1 MRLPGPIAVFV
12 TCALFLS
19 LGVVDVAS
27 CQSVL
32 ERPPNLS
39 GGWLG
44 ARGTLQ
50 FNFVHRFGVGDA
62 PLRKVTNSP
71 TFLLAYQLPVP
82 LLIGFNYAT
91 SSDVAAA
98 FPNEWEVFARFGS
111 HGNRPNADLPAAL
124 LAAIVPDRAIQVGYN
139 QAAKSFDAELTFGR
153 PVGRLRLMA
162 VGRFFSNGYESDT
175 TRYAVGGGAV
185 LRLNRWFALAGDAT
199 TLIERRPNEEL
210 AWGAGLQIAIPY
222 SPHTLSLQVTNTNTA
237 TLQGVSRGLDRMR
250 GGFEF
255 TIPFTLNR
263 YFGRRGKTAANGGEG
278 AANVANATKAEMRT
292 MVFGPKR
299 IEISAGGTVTW
310 TNNDPLV
317 HTITADDGSWDSG
330 AIEPGKSWSHT
341 FTQPGEYAF
350 HCTPHPFMKS
360 VVVVRQ
366 P

>member
-1 MRLPGPIAVFV
+1 MRLPGQIAVSAS
-12 TCALFLS
+12 CALSALF
-19 LGVVDVAS
+19 GVADVAS

-91 SSDVAAA
+91 SSDIAAA
-98 FPNEWEVFARFGS
+98 FPNEWEMFARYGRS
-111 HGNRPNADLPAAL
+111 GVAL
-124 LAAIVPDRAIQVGYN
+124 QAGYN
-139 QAAKSFDAELTFGR
+139 QAAGSADAELTGVR
-153 PVGRLRLMA
+153 SVGRLRLMA
-162 VGRFFSNGYESDT
+162 VGRLLSNGYHSDT
-175 TRYAVGGGAV
+175 TRYAVGGGAT

-199 TLIERRPNEEL
+199 SLLDKRPGEKM

-237 TLQGVSRGLDRMR
+237 TLQGVSRGRDRVR

-263 YFGRRGKTAANGGEG
+263 YFGRRGKTAAKGGEG

-330 AIEPGKSWSHT
+330 PIEPGKSWSHT
-341 FTQPGEYAF
+341 FTQPGQFAF

>member
-1 MRLPGPIAVFV
+1 VFV
-12 TCALFLS
+12 ACALAAS
-19 LGVVDVAS
+19 LGVTDVAS

-91 SSDVAAA
+91 SSDIAAA
-98 FPNEWEVFARFGS
+98 FPNEWEVFARYGRS
-111 HGNRPNADLPAAL
+111 GVAL
-124 LAAIVPDRAIQVGYN
+124 QAGYN
-139 QAAKSFDAELTFGR
+139 QAARSADAELTGVR
-153 PVGRLRLMA
+153 SVGRLRLMA
-162 VGRFFSNGYESDT
+162 VGRLLSNGYHSDT
-175 TRYAVGGGAV
+175 TRYAVGGGAT

-199 TLIERRPNEEL
+199 SLLDKRPGEKM

-237 TLQGVSRGLDRMR
+237 TLQGVSRGLDRVR

-263 YFGRRGKTAANGGEG
+263 YFGRRGKTAAKNGGGEG

-299 IEISAGGTVTW
+299 VEISAGGTVTW

-330 AIEPGKSWSHT
+330 PVEPGQSWSHT
-341 FTQPGEYAF
+341 FTRPGEYAF
-350 HCTPHPFMKS
+350 HCTPHPFMTS

>member
-1 MRLPGPIAVFV
+1 MRLPGQIAVFV
-12 TCALFLS
+12 TCALSAS
-19 LGVVDVAS
+19 LGVPDVGS

-71 TFLLAYQLPVP
+71 TFLLSYQLPLP

-91 SSDVAAA
+91 SSDVASA
-98 FPNEWEVFARFGS
+98 FPNEWEVFGRYARSGV
-111 HGNRPNADLPAAL
+111 AL
-124 LAAIVPDRAIQVGYN
+124 QAGYN
-139 QAAKSFDAELTFGR
+139 QAAGSLDAELTGAR
-153 PVGRLRLMA
+153 TLGRLRLIA
-162 VGRFFSNGYESDT
+162 VGRLLSNGYHSDT
-175 TRYAVGGGAV
+175 TRYAVGAGAT

-199 TLIERRPNEEL
+199 SLLDKRAGEKV
-210 AWGAGLQIAIPY
+210 AWGAGLQMAIPY

-237 TLQGVSRGLDRMR
+237 TLQGASRGIDRVR

-255 TIPFTLNR
+255 TIPFTLSR
-263 YFGRRGKTAANGGEG
+263 YFGRKKGGEG
-278 AANVANATKAEMRT
+278 APGGGEAAAPAGATRAEIRT
-292 MVFGPKR
+292 MTFGPKR
-299 IEISAGGTVTW
+299 IEITAGTTIVW
-310 TNNDPLV
+310 TNTDPLV
-317 HTITADDGSWDSG
+317 HTISADDRSWDSG
-330 AIEPGKSWSHT
+330 AIEPGKTWSHT
-341 FTQPGEYAF
+341 FTQPGEYSF
-350 HCTPHPFMKS
+350 HCTPHPFMKG

>member
-1 MRLPGPIAVFV
+1 LRLPGQIAVFV
-12 TCALFLS
+12 TCALS
-19 LGVVDVAS
+19 AALGVADVAS

-44 ARGTLQ
+44 GRGTLQ

-91 SSDVAAA
+91 SSDIAAA
-98 FPNEWEVFARFGS
+98 FPNEWEVFARYGRS
-111 HGNRPNADLPAAL
+111 GVAL
-124 LAAIVPDRAIQVGYN
+124 QAGYN
-139 QAAKSFDAELTFGR
+139 QAAGSVDAELTAVR
-153 PVGRLRLMA
+153 SVGRLRLMA
-162 VGRFFSNGYESDT
+162 VGRGLSHGYHTDT
-175 TRYAVGGGAV
+175 TRYAVGGGAT
-185 LRLNRWFALAGDAT
+185 LRLHRWVALAGDVT
-199 TLIERRPNEEL
+199 TLINKRAGEKV
-210 AWGAGLQIAIPY
+210 AWGAGLQLAIPY

-237 TLQGVSRGLDRMR
+237 TLQGASRGIDRVR

-255 TIPFTLNR
+255 TIPFTLSR
-263 YFGRRGKTAANGGEG
+263 YFGKRRETAQNGTASAPTGP
-278 AANVANATKAEMRT
+278 VTRAEMRT
-292 MVFGPKR
+292 MTFAPNR
-299 IEISAGGTVTW
+299 IEIVAGTTITW

-317 HTITADDGSWDSG
+317 HSITADDKSWDSG
-330 AIEPGKSWSHT
+330 AIEPGQTWSHT

-350 HCTPHPFMKS
+350 HCTPHPFMKG

>member
-1 MRLPGPIAVFV
+1 LRLPGRFAVSV
-12 TCALFLS
+12 TCALFAF

-32 ERPPNLS
+32 DRPPNLS

-71 TFLLAYQLPVP
+71 TFLLSYQLPGP

-98 FPNEWEVFARFGS
+98 FPNEWEVFGRYARSGV
-111 HGNRPNADLPAAL
+111 AL
-124 LAAIVPDRAIQVGYN
+124 QAGYN
-139 QAAKSFDAELTFGR
+139 QAAGSLDAELTGAR
-153 PVGRLRLMA
+153 TLGRLRLMA
-162 VGRFFSNGYESDT
+162 VGRLLSNGYHSDT
-175 TRYAVGGGAV
+175 TRYAVGGGAT
-185 LRLNRWFALAGDAT
+185 LRLHRWVALAGDLT
-199 TLIERRPNEEL
+199 TLLNRRPGEAV
-210 AWGAGLQIAIPY
+210 AWGAGLQLAIPY
-222 SPHTLSLQVTNTNTA
+222 SPHTLSVQVTNTNTA
-237 TLQGVSRGLDRMR
+237 TLQGASRGIDRVR

-263 YFGRRGKTAANGGEG
+263 YFGQRGKTAAKNGGGEA
-278 AANVANATKAEMRT
+278 AANLANATRAEMKT
-292 MVFGPKR
+292 MTFSPNR
-299 IEISAGGTVTW
+299 IEIAAGSTVVW
-310 TNNDPLV
+310 TNNDQLV
-317 HTITADDGSWDSG
+317 HTISADDGSWDSG
-330 AIEPGKSWSHT
+330 PIEPGKTWTHT

-350 HCTPHPFMKS
+350 HCTPHPFMKA

>member
-1 MRLPGPIAVFV
+1 LRLPGQIAVYV
-12 TCALFLS
+12 TCALSAS
-19 LGVVDVAS
+19 LGVADVAS

-71 TFLLAYQLPVP
+71 TFLLSYQLPLP

-98 FPNEWEVFARFGS
+98 FPNEWEAFARYGHS
-111 HGNRPNADLPAAL
+111 GVAVQA
-124 LAAIVPDRAIQVGYN
+124 GYN
-139 QAAKSFDAELTFGR
+139 QAAGSLDAELTGVR
-153 PVGRLRLMA
+153 TMGPLRLMA
-162 VGRFFSNGYESDT
+162 VGRFLSNGYHTDT
-175 TRYAVGGGAV
+175 TRYAVGGGAT
-185 LRLNRWFALAGDAT
+185 LRLHRWVAIAGDAT
-199 TLIERRPNEEL
+199 TLLDKRPGEKL
-210 AWGAGLQIAIPY
+210 AWGAGLQLAIPY

-237 TLQGVSRGLDRMR
+237 TLQGASRGIDRVR

-255 TIPFTLNR
+255 TIPFTLSR
-263 YFGRRGKTAANGGEG
+263 YFGRRGEAAGKKPAANETAAGGGEG
-278 AANVANATKAEMRT
+278 ATKAEMRT
-292 MVFGPKR
+292 MTFSPQR
-299 IEISAGGTVTW
+299 LEITTGTTVIW
-310 TNNDPLV
+310 TNTDPLV
-317 HTITADDGSWDSG
+317 HTISADDKSWDSG
-330 AIEPGKSWSHT
+330 AIEPGKTWSHT
-341 FTQPGEYAF
+341 FTQPGEYTF
-350 HCTPHPFMKS
+350 HCTPHPFMKG

>member
-1 MRLPGPIAVFV
+1 MRLPGQIAVYV
-12 TCALFLS
+12 TCALSAS
-19 LGVVDVAS
+19 LGVVDVVS

-91 SSDVAAA
+91 SSDIAAA
-98 FPNEWEVFARFGS
+98 FPNEWEMFARYGRS
-111 HGNRPNADLPAAL
+111 GVAL
-124 LAAIVPDRAIQVGYN
+124 QAGYN
-139 QAAKSFDAELTFGR
+139 QAAGSADAELTGVR
-153 PVGRLRLMA
+153 SVGRLRLMA
-162 VGRFFSNGYESDT
+162 VGRLLSNGYHSDT
-175 TRYAVGGGAV
+175 TRYAVGGGAT
-185 LRLNRWFALAGDAT
+185 LRLHRWVALAGDVT
-199 TLIERRPNEEL
+199 TLIDKRAGEKV
-210 AWGAGLQIAIPY
+210 AWGAGLQLAIPY

-237 TLQGVSRGLDRMR
+237 TLQGASRGIDRVR

-255 TIPFTLNR
+255 TIPFTLSR
-263 YFGRRGKTAANGGEG
+263 YFGRRGTTAAKGGAG
-278 AANVANATKAEMRT
+278 AASAAAANATPAEMRT
-292 MVFGPKR
+292 MTFEPKR
-299 IEISAGGTVTW
+299 IEIAPGATVRW
-310 TNNDPLV
+310 TNNDQLV
-317 HTITADDGSWDSG
+317 HTITAEDGSWDSG
-330 AIEPGKSWSHT
+330 PIEPGKTWSHT
-341 FTQPGEYAF
+341 FTQPGEYSF
-350 HCTPHPFMKS
+350 HCTPHPFMKG

>member
-1 MRLPGPIAVFV
+1 LRLLGQIAVSV
-12 TCALFLS
+12 TCALSAL
-19 LGVVDVAS
+19 LGVADVAS
-27 CQSVL
+27 CQSTL
-32 ERPPNLS
+32 DRPPNLS

-50 FNFVHRFGVGDA
+50 FNFVHRFGVGDP

-71 TFLLAYQLPVP
+71 TFLLSYQLPFP

-91 SSDVAAA
+91 SSDVASA
-98 FPNEWEVFARFGS
+98 FPNEWEVFGRYARSGV
-111 HGNRPNADLPAAL
+111 AL
-124 LAAIVPDRAIQVGYN
+124 QAGYN
-139 QAAKSFDAELTFGR
+139 QAAGSLDAELTGAR
-153 PVGRLRLMA
+153 TLGRLRLMA
-162 VGRFFSNGYESDT
+162 VGRLLSNGYHSDT
-175 TRYAVGGGAV
+175 TRYAVGAGAT

-199 TLIERRPNEEL
+199 SLLDKRAGEKV

-237 TLQGVSRGLDRMR
+237 TLQGASRGIDRVR

-263 YFGRRGKTAANGGEG
+263 YFGRRATTAAKGGGEG

-330 AIEPGKSWSHT
+330 PIEPGKSWSRT

-350 HCTPHPFMKS
+350 HCTPHPFMKA
-360 VVVVRQ
+360 VIVVRQ